1 MSQQSSL
8 TRGTSCGFARQHPC
22 IPLDMSIPHH
32 REWAAESMVEKLGL
46 KPLTPEEDKVELEKS
61 MRYLSCTAM
70 SLRDGGVTDIGFQV
84 VLLFNNKIAV
94 GDILT
99 QNTGLNLLQEVIK
112 CATDENGGGGWKKQC
127 REALRA
133 IWQFKEYRELSME
146 KGIMKALANI
156 DGIAQEDYEEYEVRE
171 M

>member
-1 MSQQSSL
+1 M
-8 TRGTSCGFARQHPC
+8 
-22 IPLDMSIPHH
+22 
-32 REWAAESMVEKLGL
+32 K
-46 KPLTPEEDKVELEKS
+46 
-61 MRYLSCTAM
+61 
-70 SLRDGGVTDIGFQV
+70 
-84 VLLFNNKIAV
+84 
-94 GDILT
+94 
-99 QNTGLNLLQEVIK
+99 
-112 CATDENGGGGWKKQC
+112 NGGGGWKKQC